1 MLIKRQSM
9 LSGLIH
15 EMDIDVTHDQL
26 AQWLAGS
33 LIQNVMPHLSPEH
46 REFLMTGIIPSEWNA
61 EFGGDE

>member
-15 EMDIDVTHDQL
+15 EMDIDVTHEQI

-33 LIQNVMPHLSPEH
+33 LIQKVMPHLSPEH
-46 REFLMTGIIPSEWNA
+46 REFLMTGIIPSEWESA
-61 EFGGDE
+61 FGSDE

>member
-15 EMDIDVTHDQL
+15 EMDIDVTNEQL

-33 LIQNVMPHLSPEH
+33 LIQNVMPHLPPEH

-61 EFGGDE
+61 EFGEDE

>member
-15 EMDIDVTHDQL
+15 EMDIDVTHEQL

-46 REFLMTGIIPSEWNA
+46 REFLMTGIIPSEWDA
-61 EFGGDE
+61 EFGSDE